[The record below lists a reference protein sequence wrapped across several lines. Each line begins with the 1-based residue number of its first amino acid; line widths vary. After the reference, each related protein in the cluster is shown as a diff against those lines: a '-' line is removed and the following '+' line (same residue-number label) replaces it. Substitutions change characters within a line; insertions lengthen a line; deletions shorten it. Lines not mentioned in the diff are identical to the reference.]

1 MAGERLLSE
10 SSCRASKAKES
21 IYYINDGAGL
31 RLRIRPNGSKNWIFR
46 YRLNAKERNV
56 GLGSYPKITLAIA
69 RSKADE
75 CREMIEE
82 GKNPSTERKIKR
94 ARLIE
99 KEAHTFSSIAYEWIS
114 HNKEYWSQKHLKR
127 NEGLLKLYLLPNLGR
142 LPIHEI
148 EEHFLF
154 TVLKPVYDS
163 GRKESARRSR
173 SIAAAVFSF
182 AKDTHRCNSNPAK
195 DLGENSYFKKPQVI
209 HLAAL
214 SQSDVAP
221 LLEELAKTG
230 NHQRLKPQTVC
241 ALLVALYTGLR
252 DHAIRGA
259 TWGEIDLAGGIWVV
273 PGTRMKSGRKHLIP
287 LPSQAIQALNRL
299 KPMTFRGAESFV
311 FTANTQAGYIAE
323 NTLRLALHRL
333 GFKVTVHGFRSLMT
347 DVLNEN
353 GFNSDAIERQLD
365 HQQQSQVRR
374 AYLRSDFWLERKEM
388 LQWYADWCC
397 GAKSAARSNGLE
409 TVQATR

>member
-1 MAGERLLSE
+1 
-10 SSCRASKAKES
+10 
-21 IYYINDGAGL
+21 
-31 RLRIRPNGSKNWIFR
+31 
-46 YRLNAKERNV
+46 
-56 GLGSYPKITLAIA
+56 
-69 RSKADE
+69 
-75 CREMIEE
+75 MIEE

-311 FTANTQAGYIAE
+311 FTANTQAG
-323 NTLRLALHRL
+323 
-333 GFKVTVHGFRSLMT
+333 
-347 DVLNEN
+347 
-353 GFNSDAIERQLD
+353 
-365 HQQQSQVRR
+365 
-374 AYLRSDFWLERKEM
+374 
-388 LQWYADWCC
+388 
-397 GAKSAARSNGLE
+397 
-409 TVQATR
+409 